1 MATFHELQ
9 NRRQDLLND
18 LDELEE
24 AAAELTTALTAPD
37 PDDEETL
44 DKQRQ
49 HLAWLDRQRAGLLVV
64 LSETERALLA
74 FDADGEDPR

>member
-37 PDDEETL
+37 PNDEETL
-44 DKQRQ
+44 DKQR
-49 HLAWLDRQRAGLLVV
+49 
-64 LSETERALLA
+64 
-74 FDADGEDPR
+74 

>member
-37 PDDEETL
+37 PNDEETL
-44 DKQRQ
+44 YKQRQ
-49 HLAWLDRQRAGLLVV
+49 HLA
-64 LSETERALLA
+64 
-74 FDADGEDPR
+74 

>member
-37 PDDEETL
+37 PNDEETL
-44 DKQRQ
+44 YKQRQ